1 MIEYQKIESLYNR
14 DEKTHRFI
22 LGEFR
27 LPEFQ
32 YLYSLPWRWTEKIDG
47 TNIRVEWTG
56 SEVKIAGRTDNAQ
69 IPPFLLVR
77 LQELFP
83 IEKFQQF
90 DYPICLFGEGFGA
103 KIQKGGGDY
112 LPGGGCD
119 FALFDVLCGEWW
131 LLWEDVC
138 DIAAKLGL
146 RTVPVVG
153 RGPLA
158 EAEEEV
164 KKGFSSWLGVARAEG
179 LVCVPMEYLRTRRGH
194 RIIVKM
200 KTKDY
205 L

>member
-1 MIEYQKIESLYNR
+1 MIKYPKIESLYNR
-14 DEKTHRFI
+14 DEKTHKFI
-22 LGEFR
+22 PGEFR
-27 LPEFQ
+27 LPEFR

-69 IPPFLLVR
+69 IPSFLLTR

-83 IEKFQQF
+83 AERFAQL
-90 DYPICLFGEGFGA
+90 DSLCLYGEGFGA
-103 KIQKGGGDY
+103 KIQKGGGNY

-119 FALFDVLCGEWW
+119 FALFDVLCGGWW
-131 LLWEDVC
+131 LLREDVE
-138 DIAAKLGL
+138 DVAAKLHIH
-146 RTVPVVG
+146 TVPVVG
-153 RGPLA
+153 RGSLS

-164 KKGFSSWLGVARAEG
+164 KKRFSSWLGVAMAEG
-179 LVCVPMEYLRTRRGH
+179 LVCVPMEYLRTRRGD

>member
-1 MIEYQKIESLYNR
+1 MIEYPKIESLYNR
-14 DEKTHRFI
+14 DEKTHKFKV
-22 LGEFR
+22 GEYR

-32 YLYSLPWRWTEKIDG
+32 YLASLPWRWTEKIDG

-69 IPPFLLVR
+69 IPPFLLAR

-83 IEKFQQF
+83 AEKFAQF
-90 DYPICLFGEGFGA
+90 DSPLCLYGEGFGA
-103 KIQKGGGDY
+103 KIQKGGGNY

-131 LLWEDVC
+131 LLREAVEDV
-138 DIAAKLGL
+138 AGKLNI
-146 RTVPVVG
+146 RTVYVVG
-153 RGPLA
+153 RGPLS
-158 EAEEEV
+158 EAEQEV
-164 KKGFSSWLGVARAEG
+164 KQGFDSALGVAKAEG
-179 LVCVPMEYLRTRRGH
+179 LVCVPMEYLRTRRGD

-205 L
+205 I